1 MGMPSAAGVASVGA
15 LGLKA
20 YGDVLQGE
28 GTQAADIYRAQSLEN
43 AAARG
48 RVAAVQ
54 TGAAESI
61 KIASDLGNVDAIR
74 AASHTDPTS
83 PTGAAVRDWHEQ
95 LGLTKKAID
104 VDNIMAQAMQQQSDA
119 AYLRAAGKTA
129 LQGGYLSA
137 GVDVLSGLAKAIP

>member
-1 MGMPSAAGVASVGA
+1 MGLPAAAGVASVGA

-20 YGDVLQGE
+20 YGDVVRGE
-28 GTQAADIYRAQSLEN
+28 GEQAADIYRAQSLEN

-104 VDNIMAQAMQQQSDA
+104 VDNIMAQAQQQQADA
-119 AYLRAAGKTA
+119 AYLRTAGKAA

-137 GVDVLSGLAKAIP
+137 GVDVLSGLAKAL